1 MEGQRLGDGSPH
13 TKEET
18 TVERG
23 GRRGGDFYFG
33 IFFLEENTREKE
45 VGAVK

>member
-1 MEGQRLGDGSPH
+1 MEGQRLSDGGPRS
-13 TKEET
+13 KEET

-23 GRRGGDFYFG
+23 GVEIF
-33 IFFLEENTREKE
+33 ILEFFLEENTREKE